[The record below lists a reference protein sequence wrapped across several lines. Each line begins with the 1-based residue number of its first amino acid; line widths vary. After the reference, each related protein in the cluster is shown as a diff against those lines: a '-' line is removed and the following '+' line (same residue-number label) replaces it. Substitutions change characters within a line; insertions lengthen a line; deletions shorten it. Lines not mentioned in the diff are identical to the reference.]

1 MKKTI
6 RSISLI
12 LVFSLLF
19 SMMGFASS
27 AEEST
32 LTLDEY
38 GFVDVGDTS
47 IEYGVYNKNAS
58 QAVLVLSGN
67 GSDMHSLE
75 SNIIPELVNDY
86 KVVCV
91 STRGTG
97 QTALGT
103 DHLTF
108 EIEAQDLTRVLDYLN
123 IDTSYVYGFSDGG
136 NLALVYTLMYPER
149 VTKLCVESPNINIF
163 GTKTFTQI
171 GFIIRYMFLCIQSR
185 FNSDPEII
193 REREI
198 LGMMAHQPTL
208 KFSDLKNIS
217 IPVLHIYAEH
227 DMMFRTHSK
236 MITKSIPDC
245 KEIMIEDAGHSA
257 ALKTAPT
264 IIGPA
269 LREFYGN

>member
-1 MKKTI
+1 MKRTI
-6 RSISLI
+6 KVISFI

-19 SMMGFASS
+19 SMMGIASS
-27 AEEST
+27 AEGDAP
-32 LTLDEY
+32 TLDEY
-38 GFVDVGDTS
+38 GFVDVGDTL
-47 IEYGVYNKNAS
+47 IEYGVYNKNAP
-58 QAVLVLSGN
+58 QAVVVLSGN
-67 GSDMHSLE
+67 GNDMHSLE

-86 KVVCV
+86 KVVCL

-103 DHLTF
+103 EHLTF
-108 EIEAQDLTRVLDYLN
+108 EIEAQDLTKVLDYLD
-123 IDTSYVYGFSDGG
+123 IDTTYVYGFSDGG
-136 NLALVYTLMYPER
+136 NLALVFTLMYPER

-171 GFIIRYMFLCIQSR
+171 GFILEYTMLCIITR
-185 FNSDPEII
+185 IYSDPDLICK
-193 REREI
+193 REI

-208 KFSDLKNIS
+208 KFSDLKNIN
-217 IPVLHIYAEH
+217 IPVLHIYAEN
-227 DMMFRTHSK
+227 DMMFRAHSK

>member
-6 RSISLI
+6 KVISFI
-12 LVFSLLF
+12 LVFSLMF
-19 SMMGFASS
+19 SMMGIASS
-27 AEEST
+27 AEGSSPA
-32 LTLDEY
+32 LDEY

-47 IEYGVYNKNAS
+47 IEYGVYNKNAAQS
-58 QAVLVLSGN
+58 VVVLSGN

-86 KVVCV
+86 KVICL

-103 DHLTF
+103 DRLTF
-108 EIEAQDLTRVLDYLN
+108 ELEAQDLTKVLDYLD
-123 IDTSYVYGFSDGG
+123 IDTTFVYGFSDGG

-171 GFIIRYMFLCIQSR
+171 GFILEYTMLCILSK

-193 REREI
+193 RKREI

-208 KFSDLKNIS
+208 KFSDLKNIT
-217 IPVLHIYAEH
+217 IPVLHIYAEN
-227 DMMFRTHSK
+227 DMMFRAHSK